1 MENNNSPS
9 LLDQILA
16 NNEST
21 NQNPVNPV
29 TANGMPPEPKPPKKP
44 REPMSTATIL
54 KLIGTLFL
62 VFLIFMGMFLAYIV
76 FNPDQAGFFVSV
88 FGILP
93 SDVANVLSGLIN
105 VSFGILSTIISIV
118 FIVALFRAFWTPKEQ
133 KRKKLML
140 WLVAGFSGI
149 IFFTVLAFWA
159 FLFAQVQAAN
169 FANPNGNILV
179 YDNDLFNNEKTK
191 KDSQITNLNNLIG
204 PITLRYNI
212 SDNAKTLAKRNG
224 IKIENY
230 EIDFDGAVCANGTS
244 IAKGGDPVNES
255 DIICTFN
262 QLKNYEPSGQYD
274 IIDYNGKKS
283 KVDIPLTPVQIRGLV
298 KITEQENKDGKL
310 MRTYDASTLRQ
321 LGTPTWVFDSDR
333 DRIITEN
340 YISLSPTDTPVILH
354 FYLDNNS
361 KKITYGRTF
370 IVQNSNVKN
379 SDGNIIVTQNPT
391 NPQEYIFRLEDI
403 TSNPDN
409 IISIDWKLNNT
420 NDICINQK
428 GASCAYVFTSYG
440 QFTIEA
446 TVNLIGSQTK
456 KVTKAFQIDAPIVLE
471 RHVKVTDKTGK
482 LLNPETT
489 YDYKTRSYVVKDITP
504 PEKIFLDAR
513 DVISDNPGY
522 TLKDVKWTISEN
534 NKSENRDGTK
544 IEFDVTRAGRYSIVA
559 EYTFEKNIK
568 TGRDDDTRTA
578 VDTVRLDLERKEL
591 YATLKVNTSSDYV
604 PARVTVDAS
613 ESHSE
618 YSEIIKFV
626 YDFGEGRAPAQGD
639 AIQTYQYTTPG
650 EKTITVTIIDSNGKQ
665 ATAKQVLVLKDTP
678 KNLDFTTSLSP
689 GIKNSPVDFEATGT
703 TGEIEDYLWNFG
715 DNTPVS
721 HGYQV
726 SHTFAKS
733 GKHTVTLTVRYVD
746 GTEKST
752 RKEFV
757 VVDSL
762 E

>member
-29 TANGMPPEPKPPKKP
+29 TANGIPPEPKPPKKP
-44 REPMSTATIL
+44 REPMSTATIF

-140 WLVAGFSGI
+140 GLVATFSGI
-149 IFFTVLAFWA
+149 IFFTILGFWA
-159 FLFAQVQAAN
+159 FLFAQLQAAN

-179 YDNDLFNNEKTK
+179 YDNDMFNNEKMK
-191 KDSQITNLNNLIG
+191 PYAQITNLSTLIG

-230 EIDFDGAVCANGTS
+230 EINFDGAICADGTS

-255 DIICTFN
+255 DIICTFDK
-262 QLKNYEPSGQYD
+262 LKNYNPSGRYTVT
-274 IIDYNGKKS
+274 DYSGKTET
-283 KVDIPLTPVQIRGLV
+283 VNIPLEQVQIRGLM

-310 MRTYDASTLRQ
+310 MRTYDASALRQ
-321 LGTPTWVFDSDR
+321 LGTPTWQYDDNQEKV
-333 DRIITEN
+333 ITEN
-340 YISLSPTDTPVILH
+340 YISISPTDTPVILH

-361 KKITYGRTF
+361 KKITYSRSF
-370 IVQNSNVKN
+370 IIQNSDVKN
-379 SDGNIIVTQNPT
+379 GDGNIIVTQNPT
-391 NPQEYIFRLEDI
+391 NPKEYIFRLEDI
-403 TSNPDN
+403 TSDQDS
-409 IISIDWKLNNT
+409 IISIDWRLNGSSTICT
-420 NDICINQK
+420 NRK
-428 GASCAYVFTSYG
+428 GVSCSHNFTSYG

-446 TVNLIGSQTK
+446 TVNLIGGQSK
-456 KVTKAFQIDAPIVLE
+456 KVVKNFQIDAPLELE
-471 RHVKVTDKTGK
+471 RHLKITDKSGK
-482 LLNPETT
+482 FLNPEST
-489 YDYKTRSYVVKDITP
+489 YDLKSRAYVIKDITP

-522 TLKDVKWTISEN
+522 VLKDVNWTITENKESERKN
-534 NKSENRDGTK
+534 GTK
-544 IEFDVTRAGRYSIVA
+544 IEIDITRAGRYNIVA
-559 EYTFEKNIK
+559 EYTFEKSIK
-568 TGRDDDTRTA
+568 TGRDDDTRVTT
-578 VDTVRLDLERKEL
+578 DTILLDLERKDL
-591 YATLKVNTSSDYV
+591 YAVLKINSSSDYV
-604 PARVTVDAS
+604 PARVTADAS
-613 ESHSE
+613 QSHSE
-618 YSEIIKFV
+618 YSEIIKFI

-639 AIQTYQYTTPG
+639 AIQTYQYMTPG
-650 EKTITVTIIDSNGKQ
+650 EKTITVTIIDANGQQ
-665 ATAKQVLVLKDTP
+665 ATAKQVVVLKDTP
-678 KNLDFTTSLSP
+678 KNLNFTTSLSP